1 MAEKRYRTMALKLF
15 ISILSVSL
23 LVNCNLS
30 SKYFQQ
36 NSPCCSKYYDVI
48 SNELPVFVKNKK
60 FREVYKYLKEEY
72 GAKQINLIF
81 YVESKKIYY
90 TEFYIN
96 HYTVICLILDDNLK
110 EISKEEIIYTTKSGL
125 YNA

>member
-1 MAEKRYRTMALKLF
+1 MAKKLF
-15 ISILSVSL
+15 ITILSILL
-23 LVNCNLS
+23 LNCNLS

-36 NSPCCSKYYDVI
+36 NSPCCSKYYEVI

-60 FREVYKYLKEEY
+60 FREVSKYLKKEY

-81 YVESKKIYY
+81 YIKSKRIYY

-96 HYTVICLILDDNLK
+96 HYTAICLILDDNLK
-110 EISKEEIIYTTKSGL
+110 EISREKIIYTVKK
-125 YNA
+125 